1 MRAAHKLA
9 LKPNGRPVAELCCVC
24 PTPSLQAKAAQKQA
38 AALQSALTERMQACT
53 FRPQTNQARRRE
65 QLARLLGEGEDA
77 DLAAPLQDGY

>member
-1 MRAAHKLA
+1 MRAGHKLA
-9 LKPNGRPVAELCCVC
+9 LKPNDRPAIALIVFATLR
-24 PTPSLQAKAAQKQA
+24 SLQAKAAQKQA